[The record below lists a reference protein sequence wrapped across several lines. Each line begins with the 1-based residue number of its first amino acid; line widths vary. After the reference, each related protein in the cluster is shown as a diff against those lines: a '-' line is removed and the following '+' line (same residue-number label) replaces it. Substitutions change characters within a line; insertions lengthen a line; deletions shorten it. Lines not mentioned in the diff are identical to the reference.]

1 MLSLPPMLSS
11 KLYLPLTRLLFALAI
26 ATIVCQFR
34 FDYIESA
41 LYDLRVR
48 LRPTQTTSGH
58 IHVVT
63 IDPHTIDSLH
73 HTPNAQDHLILL
85 QQLKAAGARV
95 VIYMF
100 EPTEIPGAFDDLK
113 AFADETKQ
121 LPHFYVALP
130 DVAPKSQIDAFK
142 LAPPFEQ
149 VIALAAPSTADRNI
163 FAKDDVTRRM
173 LTSYQDQLTLHP
185 IVAALYNPKLTSEDK
200 IRGRFDYLESGQVY
214 IDFHPTGSYPNVSFL
229 DVTSGKVNLSQFKD
243 DIVIIGRDIQA
254 TAKDYVRTPYS
265 RDVIAMNL
273 PELHANM
280 LDTLILNTAPVQAP
294 RWSDWFFTCMIS
306 ILAVYFVL
314 MAKPAQGLLLLAAS
328 VLTFFIICYLAFW
341 WTSLWIGTAHPVLAI
356 FICYYFLIPYRLIM
370 ENRRSWEYL
379 QKNRL
384 LTQVE
389 ELKTNFLSM
398 MSHDLKTPIARIQG
412 MTDVV
417 LKDPTPLSDR
427 QTHALLTL
435 QKSSEELLEFVS
447 SILNLGRIESKELQ
461 LHLHS
466 KDPNTLIEEVVAKYE
481 YLSASKRIEIHA
493 ELETLFSIKM
503 DVDLIRQVLSNL
515 VENAIK
521 YSPEN
526 TRIMISSEERDGKI
540 VIQVADQGNGI
551 PADEL
556 PFVFEKFYRSKNAK
570 SSTTKGSGLGLYLAK
585 YFVELHRGSISVD
598 SDPGQGSTFTV
609 ELPMQLA

>member
-1 MLSLPPMLSS
+1 MQISS
-11 KLYLPLTRLLFALAI
+11 KLVLPLTRLLFALAI
-26 ATIVCQFR
+26 AVIVCQFR

-48 LRPTQTTSGH
+48 MRPTPATSGH
-58 IHVVT
+58 IQVVT

-73 HTPNAQDHLILL
+73 RTPNAQDHLALL
-85 QQLKAAGARV
+85 KKLQAAGVRV

-113 AFADETKQ
+113 AFAAEAAS
-121 LPHFYVALP
+121 LPHFYVALS
-130 DVAPKSQIDAFK
+130 DVAPKSQLDAFK
-142 LAPPFEQ
+142 LPPPFESLT
-149 VIALAAPSTADRNI
+149 ALAAPSTADRNI
-163 FAKDDVTRRM
+163 FAKDDVSRRM
-173 LTSYQDQLTLHP
+173 LTSYQGQLTLHP
-185 IVAALYNPKLTSEDK
+185 IVAALYNPDVANEAK

-214 IDFHPTGSYPNVSFL
+214 INFRPAGAYPNVSFL
-229 DVTSGKVNLSQFKD
+229 DITSGRADLQKFKD
-243 DIVIIGRDIQA
+243 AVVIIGRDIQA

-280 LDTLILNTAPVQAP
+280 LDTLILNAAPRLAP
-294 RWSDWFFTCMIS
+294 RWLDWFFTCLIS
-306 ILAVYFVL
+306 ILAVYLVL

-341 WTSLWIGTAHPVLAI
+341 WVGCWIGTAHPVLAI
-356 FICYYFLIPYRLIM
+356 FVCYYFLIPYRLIM

-412 MTDVV
+412 MTEVV
-417 LKDPTPLSDR
+417 LKDPTPLSER
-427 QTHALLTL
+427 QTQALQTL
-435 QKSSEELLEFVS
+435 AKSSEELLEFVS
-447 SILNLGRIESKELQ
+447 SILNLGRIESKELE
-461 LHLHS
+461 LHMHS
-466 KDPNTLIEEVVAKYE
+466 KDPNTLIEDVLAKYD
-481 YLSASKRIEIHA
+481 YLAASKRITIHT
-493 ELETLFSIKM
+493 ELEPLFSITM

-521 YSPEN
+521 YSPEG
-526 TRIMISSEERDGKI
+526 TRIMISTEERANKV

-551 PADEL
+551 PSDEL

-570 SSTTKGSGLGLYLAK
+570 SSATKGSGLGLYLAK
-585 YFVELHRGSISVD
+585 YFVELHAGSISVD

-609 ELPMQLA
+609 ELPMQRP